1 MKRRFRGVLLAGAIA
16 VLPSMAAAQSA
27 RSEVLEL
34 AALQRD
40 ALAADPR
47 VRELMLLNE
56 QTELRLRNI
65 EAERLP
71 SLSALGQAQY
81 QSDVPRPP
89 LTLPS
94 GQPLFSAPHET
105 YDASLR
111 VDQRVVD
118 PAAGA
123 RLALARAELAESQMR
138 VRTALFPLRL
148 EVNDAFFTAAL

>member
-1 MKRRFRGVLLAGAIA
+1 
-16 VLPSMAAAQSA
+16 
-27 RSEVLEL
+27 
-34 AALQRD
+34 
-40 ALAADPR
+40 
-47 VRELMLLNE
+47 
-56 QTELRLRNI
+56 
-65 EAERLP
+65 
-71 SLSALGQAQY
+71 QY

-148 EVNDAFFTAAL
+148 EVNDAFFTAAPPQEQINALAATIADVDARLGETTARVREGTAIPADAAAIEATLLQHRQREDELRASRGAALGRLSSLTGR